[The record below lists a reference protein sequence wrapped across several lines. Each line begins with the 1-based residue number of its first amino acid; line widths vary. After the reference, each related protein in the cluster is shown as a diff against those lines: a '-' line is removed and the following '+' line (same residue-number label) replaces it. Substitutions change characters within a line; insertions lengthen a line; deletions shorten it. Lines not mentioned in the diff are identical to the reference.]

1 MRLGDVCTKIGS
13 GATPKGGKEAYK
25 PSGIPFIRSQNVLDW
40 SFTGNGLAFIDE
52 GQATALAN
60 VEVEPN
66 DILLNITGDS
76 VARACMVPDWCT
88 PARVNQHVSIVRSGS
103 DLDPTFLLCFLQS
116 SKPLLLKLAS
126 SGATRNALTKGM
138 IGDLEIELP
147 SIETQRA
154 IATLIGQIQQKIVL
168 NQQTND
174 YLEELFSLLYQRLIE
189 ENNCTYTPLT
199 DVIFFQ
205 EGPGIRNWQYVYD
218 GQGVN
223 FINIRCI
230 RQEHDF
236 DLSNANQI
244 SKEEA
249 YGKYKHFLVEPG
261 DILMSSSGTLGR
273 YAIARSENLPLCMN
287 TSVIRFRPLK
297 DPGAYAFVYG
307 YLTSQE
313 FYSHLTNMSTGS
325 AQVNFGP
332 THLKKI
338 EVPLPS
344 NEAIHAFNRQAQP
357 IIDCM
362 VAMHSENGRLAKL
375 RDTLLPKLMS
385 GEIDVSKVDVTQLNN
400 HLDDC

>member
-1 MRLGDVCTKIGS
+1 MLLSQRLLSTF
-13 GATPKGGKEAYK
+13 E
-25 PSGIPFIRSQNVLDW
+25 
-40 SFTGNGLAFIDE
+40 
-52 GQATALAN
+52 
-60 VEVEPN
+60 
-66 DILLNITGDS
+66 
-76 VARACMVPDWCT
+76 
-88 PARVNQHVSIVRSGS
+88 HV
-103 DLDPTFLLCFLQS
+103 
-116 SKPLLLKLAS
+116 LAS
-126 SGATRNALTKGM
+126 
-138 IGDLEIELP
+138 I
-147 SIETQRA
+147 
-154 IATLIGQIQQKIVL
+154 IVNL
-168 NQQTND
+168 CKTND

-189 ENNCTYTPLT
+189 ENDCTYTPLT

-218 GQGVN
+218 GQGIN

-297 DPGAYAFVYG
+297 DPEAYAFVYG

-344 NEAIHAFNRQAQP
+344 HEAIHAFNRRTQP
-357 IIDCM
+357 IINCM
-362 VAMHSENGRLAKL
+362 IAMHSENGRLTEL
-375 RDTLLPKLMS
+375 RDALLLKLMS
-385 GEIDVSKVDVTQLNN
+385 GEIDVSKVDIMQLNN
-400 HLDDC
+400 HLSFC

>member
-174 YLEELFSLLYQRLIE
+174 YLAELGDALFREEFGDLEENAVLSDIANITMGQSPAGTSYNEDRNGTVFYQGRGEFGWRYPTQRLFTTE
-189 ENNCTYTPLT
+189 PKRMAKAG
-199 DVIFFQ
+199 DV
-205 EGPGIRNWQYVYD
+205 
-218 GQGVN
+218 
-223 FINIRCI
+223 
-230 RQEHDF
+230 
-236 DLSNANQI
+236 
-244 SKEEA
+244 
-249 YGKYKHFLVEPG
+249 
-261 DILMSSSGTLGR
+261 LMSVRAPVGDLNLAYEDCCIGRGLAAISCDYPSYCFYLMRSLRKKLDAYNGEGTVFGSISGKALKNL
-273 YAIARSENLPLCMN
+273 AIALPKPDAIK
-287 TSVIRFRPLK
+287 TFEEEVAPIDATIR
-297 DPGAYAFVYG
+297 
-307 YLTSQE
+307 
-313 FYSHLTNMSTGS
+313 
-325 AQVNFGP
+325 
-332 THLKKI
+332 
-338 EVPLPS
+338 S
-344 NEAIHAFNRQAQP
+344 NETESRGFT
-357 IIDCM
+357 
-362 VAMHSENGRLAKL
+362 EL

-385 GEIDVSKVDVTQLNN
+385 GEIGVSNVNTTQLRN
-400 HLDDC
+400 